1 MRCARCGNEVNT
13 GELFCGQ
20 CGAPC
25 APAVQPPSMGN
36 GPMGY
41 HGDHPRGTLI
51 QGASIPMQIRH
62 LPPVTQPRQPV
73 SRPPY
78 VAPAQQA
85 PFSPPDA
92 APNEH
97 ATPLLHSG
105 LHDARET
112 VTRPFRQTDYLP
124 AYVPSTSLAQQ
135 GYASGPAARIPAT
148 PYPHQTSSEHYQRS
162 APRSTIETPRQQQRV
177 IALILCLCLGIT
189 LLSVGG
195 VVTTALSR
203 SQPASAR
210 VTASATH
217 TSPTAPADAGFQWCG
232 PSCTAASFRVEY
244 PRTWLHETPAPT
256 ITAATV
262 LFTNPQQTDE
272 FAAFKG
278 PQPDTATAS
287 TLVTA
292 ELQTRFA
299 QQPGFLAAEL
309 TPTATIGG
317 ETWATGSA
325 LYQGGTGT
333 EHVAVYAIVHR
344 QRAYLIEFQAPNAV
358 FNTINSTYYAPM
370 LTTFQFLL

>member
-1 MRCARCGNEVNT
+1 
-13 GELFCGQ
+13 
-20 CGAPC
+20 
-25 APAVQPPSMGN
+25 
-36 GPMGY
+36 MGY
-41 HGDHPRGTLI
+41 YGDHPYAMPI
-51 QGASIPMQIRH
+51 QDVS
-62 LPPVTQPRQPV
+62 LPVQTRRLPSATQPRQPA

-78 VAPAQQA
+78 MPPVQQSHFGPLDAPH
-85 PFSPPDA
+85 
-92 APNEH
+92 EH
-97 ATPLLHSG
+97 AAPLLHSG
-105 LHDARET
+105 LHNAHET

-124 AYVPSTSLAQQ
+124 AYAPSTGLAQQ
-135 GYASGPAARIPAT
+135 GYASGPATRIPAT

-162 APRSTIETPRQQQRV
+162 VPRSTTETPRQQQRV
-177 IALILCLCLGIT
+177 ITLILCLCLGIT

-195 VVTTALSR
+195 VVTTALSK
-203 SQPASAR
+203 SQPASSR
-210 VTASATH
+210 VTASTTH
-217 TSPTAPADAGFQWCG
+217 TPLPSPTTPADAGFQWCG

-244 PRTWLHETPAPT
+244 PRTWLSETPAPT
-256 ITAATV
+256 ITATTV

-272 FAAFKG
+272 FAAFRG

-333 EHVAVYAIVHR
+333 EHVAVYAIVHQ
-344 QRAYLIEFQAPNAV
+344 QRAYLIEFQAPDAV